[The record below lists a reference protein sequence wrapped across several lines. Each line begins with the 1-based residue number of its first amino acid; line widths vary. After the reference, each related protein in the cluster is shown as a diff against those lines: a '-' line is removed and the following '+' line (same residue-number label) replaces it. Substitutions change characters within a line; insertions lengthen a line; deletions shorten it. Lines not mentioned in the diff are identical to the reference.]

1 MFRLLCCAGGCVFNV
16 HWLTVSLLVGV
27 VMSASAQDLRISPA
41 YAVSSKKIEIL
52 IEGSSGSGVSGDP
65 VHAQDGPRLTLME
78 DGKPSSKASEF
89 KTFRATDRGM
99 ALVFALDLSGSMKGR
114 PLEAMKTG
122 LMAFIQEASPRDR
135 MALVTFADDIRVDVP
150 FDATSG
156 ELERGI
162 QNLTTRGRITE
173 LYMGLYKC
181 LELLRAPDL
190 PDRRR
195 LVVITDG
202 KDEGVAYA
210 LGDVIDQAKRQ
221 GVPVDT
227 IGLTQID
234 PKYLS
239 ICNRLS
245 DLTAGNYINAANLGD
260 LEGILQRASQGLQN
274 SPVAIFSPM
283 FIKPD
288 GTEHRIGVRFDKQGV
303 VLAGEAKL
311 MFPRQSEANAPSA
324 WPKVF
329 RNPYFLGGLAL
340 VILLLAAGG
349 IVFARRR
356 RTRLEAEKAAVAT
369 AEGLARLREEYAARE
384 VRLKVEQ
391 SVPAP
396 ESQAIPGVREPQS
409 APAAKGGR
417 KTVFQSEFRCE
428 APSIGRPAI
437 LLRVDSGDA
446 QGQVFSVETDPCW
459 IGSEEDASVRI
470 SLDAFMSGFHA
481 YIRWQGGLLYLFDN
495 QSTNGTF
502 KNDQRLGET
511 SVVIYPGDRIR
522 TGQTLFSVL
531 PA

>member
-1 MFRLLCCAGGCVFNV
+1 
-16 HWLTVSLLVGV
+16 
-27 VMSASAQDLRISPA
+27 MSASAQDLRVSPA
-41 YAVSSKKIEIL
+41 YAVASKKIEIL

-122 LMAFIQEASPRDR
+122 LIAFIQEASPRDR

-173 LYMGLYKC
+173 LYKGLYKC

-190 PDRRR
+190 PERRR

-210 LGDVIDQAKRQ
+210 LEDVLNQAKRQ
-221 GVPVDT
+221 GVQVDT
-227 IGLTQID
+227 IGVTQID

-245 DLTAGNYINAANLGD
+245 DLTAGNYVNATDLGE
-260 LEGILQRASQGLQN
+260 LEGILRSASQKLQN
-274 SPVAIFSPM
+274 SPVAIFVPM
-283 FIKPD
+283 FTKPD
-288 GTEHRIGVRFDKQGV
+288 GVEHRIGVRFDRHGV
-303 VLAGEAKL
+303 ELEGEAKIR
-311 MFPRQSEANAPSA
+311 FPRLPEGKGSPARYR
-324 WPKVF
+324 VLG
-329 RNPYFLGGLAL
+329 NPYFLGGGAL
-340 VILLLAAGG
+340 VILLAGVGGFLMVRRRKTRLAAEL
-349 IVFARRR
+349 V
-356 RTRLEAEKAAVAT
+356 AVT
-369 AEGLARLREEYAARE
+369 AEGLARLR
-384 VRLKVEQ
+384 KEQ
-391 SVPAP
+391 EACEALRMAESLVPATGEP
-396 ESQAIPGVREPQS
+396 APPVSRKAQGAPVVR
-409 APAAKGGR
+409 GNR

-428 APSIGRPAI
+428 APSIGQPSI
-437 LLRVDSGDA
+437 QLRVDSGDA
-446 QGQVFSVETDPCW
+446 PGQLFSVDCDPCW
-459 IGSEEDASVRI
+459 IGSEEGVAVRI
-470 SLDAFMSGFHA
+470 PEDAFVSGFHA

-502 KNDQRLGET
+502 KNDQRVGDT
-511 SVVIYPGDRIR
+511 SVVICPGDRLR
-522 TGQTLFSVL
+522 TGQTVFTVL
-531 PA
+531 SA